1 MTVVWAARH
10 LTGKSKEETNAGC
23 NSLEMLTTLIS
34 AYFGLALKGLVFS
47 RSVMS
52 DSLWPPWTA
61 APQASLSF
69 SISWSLLKLVSIE
82 SVMPSDYLILCQ
94 HLLFLPSV
102 FPSIRFFSSE
112 LALHIRWPRYH
123 SFSFRISSSN
133 EDSGLISFR
142 FDCFDL
148 LAVQGTVKGLL
159 QHHSLKASVLQHSAL
174 FMVQLSHPCKL
185 WLYRPLLVNWYLCF
199 LIHWLC
205 LS

>member
-1 MTVVWAARH
+1 
-10 LTGKSKEETNAGC
+10 
-23 NSLEMLTTLIS
+23 
-34 AYFGLALKGLVFS
+34 
-47 RSVMS
+47 MS

-174 FMVQLSHPCKL
+174 FMVQLSHPYMTDYWKNHSL
-185 WLYRPLLVNWYLCF
+185 D
-199 LIHWLC
+199 
-205 LS
+205 